1 MPEAWK
7 SQPALKLRGKELPL
21 PPPRLSGLGEIA
33 QKGTQQ
39 SCPVFSKKM
48 DGTWQAA
55 TGHLAR
61 GFSGGGGGA
70 GGVGVTEEQVQEITT
85 AEAGGWM

>member
-7 SQPALKLRGKELPL
+7 SQPALKLRGKELTL
-21 PPPRLSGLGEIA
+21 PPPRLSGLGETA

-39 SCPVFSKKM
+39 SCPVFSKKV

-55 TGHLAR
+55 TRDLAR
-61 GFSGGGGGA
+61 GFSGGGGA
-70 GGVGVTEEQVQEITT
+70 GGVGVTEEQVQEIST
-85 AEAGGWM
+85 AEVGGWM